1 LLFRNDKPEALK
13 VVADMFHC
21 SFLGKGSI
29 TVDIRG
35 KFDAFDFF
43 AVLCG
48 DMSSILIDI
57 TIKCLSI

>member
-1 LLFRNDKPEALK
+1 
-13 VVADMFHC
+13 MFHC

-29 TVDIRG
+29 TVEFRG

-43 AVLCG
+43 AVLYR

-57 TIKCLSI
+57 TIKYLPF